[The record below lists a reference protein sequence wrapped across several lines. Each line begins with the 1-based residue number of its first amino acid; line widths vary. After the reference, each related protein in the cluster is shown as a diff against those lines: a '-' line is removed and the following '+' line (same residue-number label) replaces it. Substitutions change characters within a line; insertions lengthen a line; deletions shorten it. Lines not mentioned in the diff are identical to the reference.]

1 MNFCFKKD
9 TNNFIFEHLALENL
23 KILYVGGNG
32 ITSLEKFKNFNN
44 LEEIWLTGNKK
55 EGVLEDITQ
64 IQYLKSN
71 KNMKKIVLKDNN
83 IKNIG
88 ELVKYKDDFQEL
100 ELLDLRGNNIYK
112 ETIEK
117 LGKINILEEK
127 DSLNRVKVIFNNF
140 PLLLRLK

>member
-1 MNFCFKKD
+1 
-9 TNNFIFEHLALENL
+9 
-23 KILYVGGNG
+23 
-32 ITSLEKFKNFNN
+32 
-44 LEEIWLTGNKK
+44 
-55 EGVLEDITQ
+55 
-64 IQYLKSN
+64 
-71 KNMKKIVLKDNN
+71 MKKIVLKDNN